1 MNWISEDSAE
11 AAAEFDA
18 FAGSYEDELER
29 GLRWSGEGSTYFAE
43 TRVHWL
49 ATRLARLRA
58 PTDRVLDF
66 GCGTGST
73 APLLADEL
81 SAEQVIGVDVSP
93 KLLEV
98 AQRTAGSQGVRF
110 QAVGDALEE
119 PVDVAYCNGVFHHIP
134 PGERA
139 SALSF
144 VWAAL
149 RPGGYFGLW
158 ENNPLNPG
166 TRLVMRSI
174 AFDRDAQ
181 PLTAGVARDLLA
193 GADFTVVATHHLF
206 LFPRFLR
213 ALRPVESRL
222 THLPLGA
229 QYMVLARRPPA

>member
-1 MNWISEDSAE
+1 MTWISEDSAE

-18 FAGSYEDELER
+18 FAGSYEHELER
-29 GLRWSGEGSTYFAE
+29 GLRWSGEGSAYFAE
-43 TRVHWL
+43 TRVRWL
-49 ATRLARLRA
+49 AARLAALDA
-58 PTDRVLDF
+58 PTRRALDF

-73 APLLADEL
+73 ASLLADAL
-81 SAEQVIGVDVSP
+81 AAEQVTGVDVSP
-93 KLLEV
+93 KLLDV
-98 AQRTAGSQGVRF
+98 ARRTTVSPSVRF
-110 QAVGDALEE
+110 QSVGEALPE

-134 PGERA
+134 PQERA

-144 VWAAL
+144 VWLAL

-181 PLTAGVARDLLA
+181 PLTASAARKLLRHA
-193 GADFTVVATHHLF
+193 GFTVLGTDHLF

-213 ALRPVESRL
+213 VLRPVETRL
-222 THLPLGA
+222 VQLPLGA
-229 QYMVLARRPPA
+229 QYMVLARRPAV